1 MENNKMEVRVE
12 DVARKKGMDFI
23 RELGN
28 VLRKYDIRDVR
39 INNDYDGNE
48 CIKFTG
54 LDLDIYAQFIEA
66 DLTITEADVM
76 IQPKK
81 KDYEWLYFNAQ
92 NGRRMINRKDYFPEE
107 S

>member
-1 MENNKMEVRVE
+1 MENITEVRVE

-39 INNDYDGNE
+39 ISEDYDGE
-48 CIKFTG
+48 PCMKFTG
-54 LDLDIYAQFIEA
+54 LDLDIYAQFIES
-66 DLTITEADVM
+66 DLLITTADVM

-92 NGRRMINRKDYFPEE
+92 NGRRMINRQDYFPEE